1 MAKRV
6 KVAWL
11 FHIGKR
17 AKMPYRTLYKERDQ
31 HDIPLFIAG
40 DKYVITVT
48 GNPRLA
54 QAMNGLLNPDVN
66 NDPVS
71 VIGKKIQRFM
81 AGAFTAQN
89 ASFAVANLSRDTIY
103 ANSQAFIREN
113 FRYWWKFTKNQ
124 HLGFG
129 DYPQMMRRLYKYRH
143 NQLDMNDKTERL
155 FKEFM
160 ENGGATGYTFI
171 NDQDEYAR
179 EIAKQMK
186 KLSRKT
192 PSYITPQGAL
202 KLMFD
207 GIEFAGQS
215 AELVNRFAAYKTSR
229 EMGRPISR
237 SVRDAKEITVN
248 FNRKGAGMKTA
259 KVNRSTEGK
268 GLIAGFRPI
277 DLVACL
283 SQLGRSHII
292 FWNANMQGKRRTY
305 LNFKEHPVK
314 TTITL
319 VANNLVLGAVVLPFL
334 NNVVMPA
341 LYDLVGWSSGDDD
354 EDYYDALTDWERTKN
369 LCLRLPHGYW
379 LKIPMAPDMSPW
391 LSMGDAIGGSLAGK
405 RELTYSDFAKSLVDV
420 ASPISINWSYG
431 NKHFGLNFV
440 PSVAQ
445 PYFQNMMNVNFMGNP
460 IYKTPFNARQG
471 FIPEY
476 KMVYRSTSPT
486 LIELS
491 RVSNLVTGGSDIKT
505 SGWADWNPAILQN
518 MISGYTGGWGN
529 TMLSIAD
536 LMLNTL
542 KGEETSV
549 AMSQVPFVS
558 RFVISGNKDM
568 QLRRVNSSFYKVKDF
583 INEFEYD
590 RKSLENAI
598 REAGKDGNM
607 LEVAKYQDEL
617 NQLFNSARCQK
628 YVKLKAIE
636 KGVKSYEEWLNET
649 PNDEMMQDMVIGL
662 KKEGIE
668 ELNR

>member
-1 MAKRV
+1 
-6 KVAWL
+6 
-11 FHIGKR
+11 
-17 AKMPYRTLYKERDQ
+17 
-31 HDIPLFIAG
+31 
-40 DKYVITVT
+40 
-48 GNPRLA
+48 
-54 QAMNGLLNPDVN
+54 
-66 NDPVS
+66 
-71 VIGKKIQRFM
+71 
-81 AGAFTAQN
+81 
-89 ASFAVANLSRDTIY
+89 
-103 ANSQAFIREN
+103 
-113 FRYWWKFTKNQ
+113 
-124 HLGFG
+124 
-129 DYPQMMRRLYKYRH
+129 
-143 NQLDMNDKTERL
+143 
-155 FKEFM
+155 
-160 ENGGATGYTFI
+160 
-171 NDQDEYAR
+171 
-179 EIAKQMK
+179 
-186 KLSRKT
+186 
-192 PSYITPQGAL
+192 
-202 KLMFD
+202 
-207 GIEFAGQS
+207 
-215 AELVNRFAAYKTSR
+215 
-229 EMGRPISR
+229 
-237 SVRDAKEITVN
+237 
-248 FNRKGAGMKTA
+248 
-259 KVNRSTEGK
+259 
-268 GLIAGFRPI
+268 
-277 DLVACL
+277 
-283 SQLGRSHII
+283 
-292 FWNANMQGKRRTY
+292 
-305 LNFKEHPVK
+305 
-314 TTITL
+314 
-319 VANNLVLGAVVLPFL
+319 
-334 NNVVMPA
+334 MPA
-341 LYDLVGWSSGDDD
+341 LYDILGWSSGDDD

-391 LSMGDAIGGSLAGK
+391 LSMGDAIGGYLTGK

-445 PYFQNMMNVNFMGNP
+445 PYLQNMMNVNFMGNP

-505 SGWADWNPAILQN
+505 SGEADWNPAVLQN

-549 AMSQVPFVS
+549 AMSQVPLVS

-590 RKSLENAI
+590 WKSLENAI
-598 REAGKDGNM
+598 REAGKEGNM
-607 LEVAKYQDEL
+607 LDVAKYQDEL
-617 NQLFNSARCQK
+617 NQLFNSERCQK

-636 KGVKSYEEWLNET
+636 NGVKSYEEWLNET
-649 PNDEMMQDMVIGL
+649 PDDEMMQDMVIGL

>member
-1 MAKRV
+1 
-6 KVAWL
+6 
-11 FHIGKR
+11 
-17 AKMPYRTLYKERDQ
+17 MPYRTLYKERDQ

-103 ANSQAFIREN
+103 ANNQAFIREN

-129 DYPQMMRRLYKYRH
+129 DYPQMMKRLHKYRH
-143 NQLDMNDKTERL
+143 NQLDMNNKTDRL

-171 NDQDEYAR
+171 NDQDEYAH

-186 KLSRKT
+186 KLSGKT
-192 PSYITPQGAL
+192 PFYITPQGAL

-420 ASPISINWSYG
+420 ASPIAINWSYG
-431 NKHFGLNFV
+431 SKHFGLNFV

-445 PYFQNMMNVNFMGNP
+445 PYLQNMMNINFMGNP
-460 IYKTPFNARQG
+460 INKTPFNA
-471 FIPEY
+471 
-476 KMVYRSTSPT
+476 S
-486 LIELS
+486 
-491 RVSNLVTGGSDIKT
+491 
-505 SGWADWNPAILQN
+505 
-518 MISGYTGGWGN
+518 
-529 TMLSIAD
+529 
-536 LMLNTL
+536 
-542 KGEETSV
+542 
-549 AMSQVPFVS
+549 
-558 RFVISGNKDM
+558 
-568 QLRRVNSSFYKVKDF
+568 
-583 INEFEYD
+583 
-590 RKSLENAI
+590 
-598 REAGKDGNM
+598 
-607 LEVAKYQDEL
+607 
-617 NQLFNSARCQK
+617 
-628 YVKLKAIE
+628 
-636 KGVKSYEEWLNET
+636 
-649 PNDEMMQDMVIGL
+649 
-662 KKEGIE
+662 
-668 ELNR
+668 